1 LVVGGATL
9 KSSSGFNSTAAISVN
24 NGTLDI
30 GGASTWS
37 SSLAITG
44 GSTVKIAAAS
54 TLSGAVTLTDG
65 TLTGAGALTLS
76 NQLNWSSGTIIS
88 GTGKKTVSGA
98 LNLSG
103 YQSLDGTTLETSGA
117 TIWTGAGY
125 LYSYN
130 GAIWNNTSTGTI
142 DLQGDADFYLGS
154 GTPSFNNA
162 GTFTKS
168 NGATNDESYFNVVFN
183 NTGTVNVKKGTL
195 TLAGGGTNSKTFSI
209 DTGAILKITNDYN
222 FNTGNSVA
230 GAGILSLEYS
240 TVAVS
245 AVSTWSAP
253 IVINGGTLSGTGA
266 LTISNKLTWNN
277 GTISGTGKKTVSGA
291 FNLTNGD
298 GYLGGTT
305 LETTGATIWAG
316 TSRIFGINGG
326 VWNSTST
333 GTIDLQGDGDF
344 IYSSGTAVTF
354 NNAGTFT
361 KSNGATDGSDNS
373 YFSIIVNNTGTIDV
387 KKGTLIFDGGYT
399 QTAGTT
405 RLSGGNLT
413 LNSYNAH
420 AFDLKGGV
428 LTGVGTITGGAGA
441 ITAIVNNT
449 GGQVNPG
456 NTVGT
461 LVIDGFYGQSGT
473 GLLNFDLASAS
484 SFDKF
489 NVTGEGD
496 FGGTLKV
503 TLGTGYT
510 PTIGTKFTV
519 LTYGTA
525 TTKTFN
531 TVQGID
537 LSTSLALAPSS
548 PGNNLILEVVDK
560 VPDLG
565 AVSFGNTK
573 SFTDAVG
580 DSDLFDFYR
589 FNVSAADTV
598 QLKLTNLTANADI
611 WLVDSLGRTLAQ
623 GTQTGTADEAISWAV
638 YAGTYFVKVFQPAA
652 GNNTNYTLQVATTSI
667 PAVITVAA
675 TDASAAETATGVTA
689 NPGTFTLTRTG
700 DVSQAIT
707 VNYTLAGTAT
717 NGTDYTNLP
726 LTATFA
732 AGASTALVTVTPTD
746 DALAEATENVV
757 LTLATGTGYSLGTA
771 INATVNIA
779 DNETP
784 VVTIAAT
791 DASAAETAT
800 GVTPNPGTF
809 TLTRLGNLASALTVN
824 YTVTGSATNG
834 TDYTTIP
841 LTATF
846 AAGASTV
853 LVTVTPT
860 DDALAEATE
869 NVVLTLATGTGY
881 SLGTATSATV
891 NIADNEIPLITVAAT
906 DASAAETA
914 TGVTPNPGTFTLT
927 RLGNLA
933 SALTVNYTVTGTATN
948 GTDYTSL
955 PLTATFAAGASTA
968 LVTVTPTDDSLAEA
982 TENVVLTLATGT
994 GYSLGTT
1001 TSATV
1006 NIADN
1011 ETPVVT
1017 IAATD
1022 ASAAETAT
1030 GVTANPGTFTLT
1042 RLGNLASAL
1051 TVNYTVTGSATNG
1064 TDYTNIPLSA
1074 TFLAG
1079 ASTALVT
1086 VTPTDDALAE
1096 ATENVVLTLTTG
1108 TGYNLGTTTSATVN
1122 IADNETPVV
1131 TIAATDASAAET
1143 ATGVTANPGTFTLTR
1158 LGNLA
1163 SALTVNYTVT
1173 GSATNGTDYTTLP
1186 LTATFAAG
1194 ASTAVVTVTPTDDT
1208 LAEATENVVLTLAT
1222 GTGYSLG
1229 TTTSAT
1235 VNIADNE
1242 TPVITVAATD
1252 ASAAETAT
1260 GVTPNPGTF
1269 TLTRLGNL
1277 ASALTVNYTVTGSAT
1292 NGTDYTTLPL
1302 TATFAAGASTVLVTV
1317 TPTDDTVAESSET
1330 ATLTLATGTGYSLG
1344 TTTSA
1349 TVNIA
1354 DNETP
1359 VITVAATDAS
1369 AAETATGV
1377 TPNPGT
1383 FTLTRLGNLA
1393 SALTVNYTLAGTA
1406 TNGTDYTTIPLTAT
1420 FAAGSNTAL
1429 VNVSPIDDSS
1439 FEGTETVI
1447 LNLGTGTGYTLG
1459 TTASATVNIDDND
1472 TAGSAEITVSA
1483 TDASAA
1489 ETATGVTPN
1498 PGTFTFARTG
1508 NTVSA
1513 LTVNY
1518 TLSGTAINGSD
1529 YTSLVGT
1536 VTFAANASTATVNVN
1551 PLDDTIFE
1559 TSTPE
1564 TVILTLATGT
1574 GYTLGSATTGT
1585 VSITDNDSQ
1594 PVINLS
1600 ASQTVVEGFTSP
1612 QTVSYTVTL
1621 ANASSQPI
1629 TVNYATA
1636 NGTALAGSDYTSTSG
1651 TLTFNAGVTSQ
1662 VINIPILNDSLNETN
1677 ETFTLSLTSPTNATL
1692 GTSTVTTTIT
1702 DTLTASVTTTLPA
1715 NVENLTLTGT
1725 AVADGT
1731 GNAGANVLTGNSA
1744 NNILAGL
1751 DGNDTYVFVANSLL
1765 GIDTINETATGGT
1778 DTLDFT
1784 GTNGPIRLN
1793 LGVITNQTVVTSN
1806 LTLKLSA
1813 IDGIEN
1819 VYGGNGSD
1827 RLTGNNLSNALYGN
1841 GGADSLSGGGGAD
1854 SLVGGA
1860 GDDLLGG
1867 GAGNDSFVYS
1877 TGKAF
1882 LSTDLGLDTLLD
1894 FTTTADKLVLSKAT
1908 FTALTSA
1915 IGNGFSQGTEFAIVE
1930 DDALAGSSSA
1940 FIVYSSNS
1948 GSLFYNQNGNA
1959 SGLGTGAEFAVLFGI
1974 PTLSSGDFSLVA

>member
-1 LVVGGATL
+1 
-9 KSSSGFNSTAAISVN
+9 
-24 NGTLDI
+24 
-30 GGASTWS
+30 
-37 SSLAITG
+37 
-44 GSTVKIAAAS
+44 
-54 TLSGAVTLTDG
+54 
-65 TLTGAGALTLS
+65 
-76 NQLNWSSGTIIS
+76 
-88 GTGKKTVSGA
+88 
-98 LNLSG
+98 
-103 YQSLDGTTLETSGA
+103 
-117 TIWTGAGY
+117 
-125 LYSYN
+125 
-130 GAIWNNTSTGTI
+130 
-142 DLQGDADFYLGS
+142 
-154 GTPSFNNA
+154 
-162 GTFTKS
+162 
-168 NGATNDESYFNVVFN
+168 
-183 NTGTVNVKKGTL
+183 
-195 TLAGGGTNSKTFSI
+195 
-209 DTGAILKITNDYN
+209 
-222 FNTGNSVA
+222 
-230 GAGILSLEYS
+230 
-240 TVAVS
+240 
-245 AVSTWSAP
+245 
-253 IVINGGTLSGTGA
+253 
-266 LTISNKLTWNN
+266 
-277 GTISGTGKKTVSGA
+277 
-291 FNLTNGD
+291 
-298 GYLGGTT
+298 
-305 LETTGATIWAG
+305 
-316 TSRIFGINGG
+316 
-326 VWNSTST
+326 
-333 GTIDLQGDGDF
+333 
-344 IYSSGTAVTF
+344 
-354 NNAGTFT
+354 
-361 KSNGATDGSDNS
+361 
-373 YFSIIVNNTGTIDV
+373 
-387 KKGTLIFDGGYT
+387 
-399 QTAGTT
+399 
-405 RLSGGNLT
+405 
-413 LNSYNAH
+413 
-420 AFDLKGGV
+420 
-428 LTGVGTITGGAGA
+428 
-441 ITAIVNNT
+441 
-449 GGQVNPG
+449 
-456 NTVGT
+456 
-461 LVIDGFYGQSGT
+461 
-473 GLLNFDLASAS
+473 
-484 SFDKF
+484 
-489 NVTGEGD
+489 
-496 FGGTLKV
+496 
-503 TLGTGYT
+503 
-510 PTIGTKFTV
+510 
-519 LTYGTA
+519 
-525 TTKTFN
+525 
-531 TVQGID
+531 
-537 LSTSLALAPSS
+537 
-548 PGNNLILEVVDK
+548 VDK

-589 FNVSAADTV
+589 FNVSAADIV

-611 WLVDSLGRTLAQ
+611 WLVDGLGRTLAQ

-638 YAGTYFVKVFQPAA
+638 YAGTYFVKVFRPAA

-700 DVSQAIT
+700 DLSQAIT

-726 LTATFA
+726 LTANFV

-784 VVTIAAT
+784 VVTI
-791 DASAAETAT
+791 
-800 GVTPNPGTF
+800 
-809 TLTRLGNLASALTVN
+809 
-824 YTVTGSATNG
+824 
-834 TDYTTIP
+834 
-841 LTATF
+841 
-846 AAGASTV
+846 
-853 LVTVTPT
+853 
-860 DDALAEATE
+860 
-869 NVVLTLATGTGY
+869 
-881 SLGTATSATV
+881 
-891 NIADNEIPLITVAAT
+891 AAT

-1585 VSITDNDSQ
+1585 VSITDNDIQ

-1621 ANASSQPI
+1621 ANASSQTI

-1651 TLTFNAGVTSQ
+1651 ILTFNAGVTSQ

-1725 AVADGT
+1725 AVANGT

-1765 GIDTINETATGGT
+1765 GIDTINETTTGGT

-1784 GTNGPIRLN
+1784 GTNSPIRLN
-1793 LGVITNQTVVTSN
+1793 LGVTTNQTVVTSN

-1827 RLTGNNLSNALYGN
+1827 RLTGNNLNNALYGN

-1882 LSTDLGLDTLLD
+1882 LNTDLGLDTLLD

-1915 IGNGFSQGTEFAIVE
+1915 IGNGFSQGTEFAIVD
-1930 DDALAGSSSA
+1930 DDALAGGSSA

-1974 PTLSSGDFSLVA
+1974 PTLSSGDFSLAA

>member
-1 LVVGGATL
+1 LTGAGALTISNKLNWSDGTITGTGKKTISGALNLSDYPTLDGTTLETSGATVWTGNGQLYGYSGATWNNTSTGTIDLQGDADFYVGSGTPSFNNAGTFTKSNGSTDGSDESYFGVAFNNTGTVNVKKGTLTLAGGGANTKTFSIDTGATLKISGVDYNFNTGSSLALAGNLVVEGAAL

-24 NGTLDI
+24 YGTLDI

-37 SSLAITG
+37 GPLTITG
-44 GSTVKIAAAS
+44 S
-54 TLSGAVTLTDG
+54 
-65 TLTGAGALTLS
+65 TLTGAGALTIS
-76 NQLNWSSGTIIS
+76 NKLNWSDGTIT
-88 GTGKKTVSGA
+88 GTGKKTISGA

-103 YQSLDGTTLETSGA
+103 VEYLDGTTLETSGA

-125 LYSYN
+125 LYGYN

-168 NGATNDESYFNVVFN
+168 NGAT
-183 NTGTVNVKKGTL
+183 
-195 TLAGGGTNSKTFSI
+195 
-209 DTGAILKITNDYN
+209 
-222 FNTGNSVA
+222 
-230 GAGILSLEYS
+230 
-240 TVAVS
+240 
-245 AVSTWSAP
+245 
-253 IVINGGTLSGTGA
+253 
-266 LTISNKLTWNN
+266 
-277 GTISGTGKKTVSGA
+277 
-291 FNLTNGD
+291 
-298 GYLGGTT
+298 
-305 LETTGATIWAG
+305 
-316 TSRIFGINGG
+316 
-326 VWNSTST
+326 
-333 GTIDLQGDGDF
+333 
-344 IYSSGTAVTF
+344 
-354 NNAGTFT
+354 
-361 KSNGATDGSDNS
+361 DGSDNS
-373 YFSIIVNNTGTIDV
+373 YFNVIVNNTGTIEV
-387 KKGTLIFDGGYT
+387 KKGTLIFDNGYT

-413 LNSYNAH
+413 LNYYTGTG
-420 AFDLKGGV
+420 FDLKGGV
-428 LTGVGTITGGAGA
+428 LTGAGTITGN
-441 ITAIVNNT
+441 VNNT

-461 LVIDGFYGQSGT
+461 LVIDGNYNQSGT

-484 SFDKF
+484 SFDQF
-489 NVTGEGD
+489 NVTGEGN

-510 PTIGTKFTV
+510 PTIGTKYTV

-525 TTKTFN
+525 TATTFN

-1173 GSATNGTDYTTLP
+1173 GSATNGTDYT
-1186 LTATFAAG
+1186 
-1194 ASTAVVTVTPTDDT
+1194 SH
-1208 LAEATENVVLTLAT
+1208 
-1222 GTGYSLG
+1222 
-1229 TTTSAT
+1229 
-1235 VNIADNE
+1235 
-1242 TPVITVAATD
+1242 
-1252 ASAAETAT
+1252 
-1260 GVTPNPGTF
+1260 
-1269 TLTRLGNL
+1269 
-1277 ASALTVNYTVTGSAT
+1277 
-1292 NGTDYTTLPL
+1292 
-1302 TATFAAGASTVLVTV
+1302 
-1317 TPTDDTVAESSET
+1317 
-1330 ATLTLATGTGYSLG
+1330 
-1344 TTTSA
+1344 
-1349 TVNIA
+1349 
-1354 DNETP
+1354 
-1359 VITVAATDAS
+1359 
-1369 AAETATGV
+1369 
-1377 TPNPGT
+1377 
-1383 FTLTRLGNLA
+1383 
-1393 SALTVNYTLAGTA
+1393 
-1406 TNGTDYTTIPLTAT
+1406 
-1420 FAAGSNTAL
+1420 
-1429 VNVSPIDDSS
+1429 
-1439 FEGTETVI
+1439 
-1447 LNLGTGTGYTLG
+1447 
-1459 TTASATVNIDDND
+1459 
-1472 TAGSAEITVSA
+1472 
-1483 TDASAA
+1483 
-1489 ETATGVTPN
+1489 
-1498 PGTFTFARTG
+1498 
-1508 NTVSA
+1508 
-1513 LTVNY
+1513 
-1518 TLSGTAINGSD
+1518 
-1529 YTSLVGT
+1529 
-1536 VTFAANASTATVNVN
+1536 
-1551 PLDDTIFE
+1551 
-1559 TSTPE
+1559 
-1564 TVILTLATGT
+1564 
-1574 GYTLGSATTGT
+1574 
-1585 VSITDNDSQ
+1585 
-1594 PVINLS
+1594 
-1600 ASQTVVEGFTSP
+1600 
-1612 QTVSYTVTL
+1612 
-1621 ANASSQPI
+1621 
-1629 TVNYATA
+1629 
-1636 NGTALAGSDYTSTSG
+1636 
-1651 TLTFNAGVTSQ
+1651 
-1662 VINIPILNDSLNETN
+1662 
-1677 ETFTLSLTSPTNATL
+1677 
-1692 GTSTVTTTIT
+1692 
-1702 DTLTASVTTTLPA
+1702 
-1715 NVENLTLTGT
+1715 
-1725 AVADGT
+1725 
-1731 GNAGANVLTGNSA
+1731 
-1744 NNILAGL
+1744 
-1751 DGNDTYVFVANSLL
+1751 
-1765 GIDTINETATGGT
+1765 
-1778 DTLDFT
+1778 
-1784 GTNGPIRLN
+1784 
-1793 LGVITNQTVVTSN
+1793 
-1806 LTLKLSA
+1806 
-1813 IDGIEN
+1813 
-1819 VYGGNGSD
+1819 GGNW
-1827 RLTGNNLSNALYGN
+1827 RF
-1841 GGADSLSGGGGAD
+1841 
-1854 SLVGGA
+1854 LV
-1860 GDDLLGG
+1860 
-1867 GAGNDSFVYS
+1867 
-1877 TGKAF
+1877 
-1882 LSTDLGLDTLLD
+1882 
-1894 FTTTADKLVLSKAT
+1894 
-1908 FTALTSA
+1908 
-1915 IGNGFSQGTEFAIVE
+1915 Q
-1930 DDALAGSSSA
+1930 
-1940 FIVYSSNS
+1940 
-1948 GSLFYNQNGNA
+1948 
-1959 SGLGTGAEFAVLFGI
+1959 
-1974 PTLSSGDFSLVA
+1974 PP

>member
-1 LVVGGATL
+1 MYGYSGATWNNTSTGTIDLQGDADFYVGSGTPSFNNAGTFTKSNGSTDGSDESYFGVAFNNTGTVNVKKGTLTLAGGGANTKTFSIDTGATLKISGVDYNFNTGSSLALAGNLVVEGAAL

-24 NGTLDI
+24 YGTLDI

-37 SSLAITG
+37 GPLTITG
-44 GSTVKIAAAS
+44 S
-54 TLSGAVTLTDG
+54 
-65 TLTGAGALTLS
+65 TLTGAGALTIS
-76 NQLNWSSGTIIS
+76 NKLNWSDGTIT
-88 GTGKKTVSGA
+88 GTGKKTISGA

-103 YQSLDGTTLETSGA
+103 VEYLDGTTLETSGA

-125 LYSYN
+125 LYGYN

-168 NGATNDESYFNVVFN
+168 NGAT
-183 NTGTVNVKKGTL
+183 
-195 TLAGGGTNSKTFSI
+195 
-209 DTGAILKITNDYN
+209 
-222 FNTGNSVA
+222 
-230 GAGILSLEYS
+230 
-240 TVAVS
+240 
-245 AVSTWSAP
+245 
-253 IVINGGTLSGTGA
+253 
-266 LTISNKLTWNN
+266 
-277 GTISGTGKKTVSGA
+277 
-291 FNLTNGD
+291 
-298 GYLGGTT
+298 
-305 LETTGATIWAG
+305 
-316 TSRIFGINGG
+316 
-326 VWNSTST
+326 
-333 GTIDLQGDGDF
+333 
-344 IYSSGTAVTF
+344 
-354 NNAGTFT
+354 
-361 KSNGATDGSDNS
+361 DGSDNS
-373 YFSIIVNNTGTIDV
+373 YFNVIVNNTGTIEV
-387 KKGTLIFDGGYT
+387 KKGTLIFDNGYT

-413 LNSYNAH
+413 LNYYTGTG
-420 AFDLKGGV
+420 FDLKGGV
-428 LTGVGTITGGAGA
+428 LTGAGTITGN
-441 ITAIVNNT
+441 VNNT

-461 LVIDGFYGQSGT
+461 LVIDGNYNQSGT

-484 SFDKF
+484 SFDQF
-489 NVTGEGD
+489 NVTGEGN

-510 PTIGTKFTV
+510 PTIGTKYTV

-525 TTKTFN
+525 TATTFN

-700 DVSQAIT
+700 DLSQAIT

-732 AGASTALVTVTPTD
+732 AGVSTALVTVTPTD
-746 DALAEATENVV
+746 DTLVEATENVI
-757 LTLATGTGYSLGTA
+757 LTLATGTGYSLGTTTS
-771 INATVNIA
+771 ATVNIA

-846 AAGASTV
+846 VAGASTV
-853 LVTVTPT
+853 MVTVNPT
-860 DDALAEATE
+860 DDSLAEATE

-881 SLGTATSATV
+881 SLGTTTSATV

-906 DASAAETA
+906 DASAAETT

-933 SALTVNYTVTGTATN
+933 SALTVNYTVTGSATN
-948 GTDYTSL
+948 GTDYTNI
-955 PLTATFAAGASTA
+955 PLTATFLAGASTA
-968 LVTVTPTDDSLAEA
+968 VVTVTPTDDALAEA

-1030 GVTANPGTFTLT
+1030 G
-1042 RLGNLASAL
+1042 
-1051 TVNYTVTGSATNG
+1051 
-1064 TDYTNIPLSA
+1064 I
-1074 TFLAG
+1074 
-1079 ASTALVT
+1079 
-1086 VTPTDDALAE
+1086 
-1096 ATENVVLTLTTG
+1096 
-1108 TGYNLGTTTSATVN
+1108 
-1122 IADNETPVV
+1122 
-1131 TIAATDASAAET
+1131 
-1143 ATGVTANPGTFTLTR
+1143 
-1158 LGNLA
+1158 
-1163 SALTVNYTVT
+1163 
-1173 GSATNGTDYTTLP
+1173 
-1186 LTATFAAG
+1186 
-1194 ASTAVVTVTPTDDT
+1194 
-1208 LAEATENVVLTLAT
+1208 
-1222 GTGYSLG
+1222 
-1229 TTTSAT
+1229 
-1235 VNIADNE
+1235 
-1242 TPVITVAATD
+1242 
-1252 ASAAETAT
+1252 
-1260 GVTPNPGTF
+1260 TPNPGTF

-1277 ASALTVNYTVTGSAT
+1277 ASALTVNYTLTGSAT
-1292 NGTDYTTLPL
+1292 NGTDYTNIPL
-1302 TATFAAGASTVLVTV
+1302 TATFLAGASTAVVTV

-1330 ATLTLATGTGYSLG
+1330 AILTLATGTGYSLG

-1429 VNVSPIDDSS
+1429 VNVNPIDDSS
-1439 FEGTETVI
+1439 FEGTETLI
-1447 LNLGTGTGYTLG
+1447 LNLGTGAGYTLG

-1508 NTVSA
+1508 NTISA

-1574 GYTLGSATTGT
+1574 GYTLGTATTGT
-1585 VSITDNDSQ
+1585 VSITDNDIQ

-1600 ASQTVVEGFTSP
+1600 ASQTVVEGFTNP

-1636 NGTALAGSDYTSTSG
+1636 NGTSLAGSDYTSTSG

-1765 GIDTINETATGGT
+1765 GIDTINETTTGGT

-1784 GTNGPIRLN
+1784 GTNSPIRLN

-1882 LSTDLGLDTLLD
+1882 LNTDLGLDTLLD

-1930 DDALAGSSSA
+1930 DDALAGGSSA
-1940 FIVYSSNS
+1940 FIVYGSNS

>member
-1 LVVGGATL
+1 M
-9 KSSSGFNSTAAISVN
+9 
-24 NGTLDI
+24 
-30 GGASTWS
+30 
-37 SSLAITG
+37 G

-54 TLSGAVTLTDG
+54 TFSGAVTLTDG
-65 TLTGAGALTLS
+65 TLTGTGDLTLS
-76 NQLNWSSGTIIS
+76 NQLTWSGGTIS
-88 GTGKKTVSGA
+88 GTGKKIVSGA

-103 YQSLDGTTLETSGA
+103 SRYLDGTTLETNGA

-125 LYSYN
+125 LYGYN

-142 DLQGDADFYLGS
+142 DLQGDGDFYLAS

-168 NGATNDESYFNVVFN
+168 NGATNGSDYSYFDVAFN
-183 NTGTVNVKKGTL
+183 NTGTVEIKKGKL
-195 TLAGGGTNSKTFSI
+195 NLA
-209 DTGAILKITNDYN
+209 
-222 FNTGNSVA
+222 
-230 GAGILSLEYS
+230 
-240 TVAVS
+240 
-245 AVSTWSAP
+245 
-253 IVINGGTLSGTGA
+253 
-266 LTISNKLTWNN
+266 
-277 GTISGTGKKTVSGA
+277 
-291 FNLTNGD
+291 
-298 GYLGGTT
+298 
-305 LETTGATIWAG
+305 
-316 TSRIFGINGG
+316 
-326 VWNSTST
+326 
-333 GTIDLQGDGDF
+333 
-344 IYSSGTAVTF
+344 
-354 NNAGTFT
+354 
-361 KSNGATDGSDNS
+361 
-373 YFSIIVNNTGTIDV
+373 
-387 KKGTLIFDGGYT
+387 GGYT

-405 RLSGGNLT
+405 RLNGGNLA
-413 LNSYNAH
+413 SSS
-420 AFDLKGGV
+420 FDLKGGV
-428 LTGVGTITGGAGA
+428 LTGAGTITGN
-441 ITAIVNNT
+441 VNNT

-461 LVIDGFYGQSGT
+461 LVIDGNYSQSGT

-489 NVTGEGD
+489 NVTGEGT

-503 TLGTGYT
+503 SLGTGYT
-510 PTIGTKFTV
+510 PTIGTKYTV

-525 TTKTFN
+525 TAKTFN

-537 LSTSLALAPSS
+537 LSTSLALAPTST
-548 PGNNLILEVVDK
+548 GNNLILEVVDK

-611 WLVDSLGRTLAQ
+611 WLVDGLGRTLTQ
-623 GTQTGTADEAISWAV
+623 GTQTGTADEVVSWAV
-638 YAGTYFVKVFQPAA
+638 DAGTYFVKVFRPAA

-675 TDASAAETATGVTA
+675 TDASAAETATGVTP

-700 DVSQAIT
+700 DLSQAIT

-726 LTATFA
+726 LTANFV

-853 LVTVTPT
+853 LVTVNPT
-860 DDALAEATE
+860 DDSLAEATE

-881 SLGTATSATV
+881 SLGTTTSATV

-933 SALTVNYTVTGTATN
+933 SALTVNYTVTG
-948 GTDYTSL
+948 
-955 PLTATFAAGASTA
+955 
-968 LVTVTPTDDSLAEA
+968 
-982 TENVVLTLATGT
+982 
-994 GYSLGTT
+994 
-1001 TSATV
+1001 
-1006 NIADN
+1006 
-1011 ETPVVT
+1011 
-1017 IAATD
+1017 
-1022 ASAAETAT
+1022 
-1030 GVTANPGTFTLT
+1030 
-1042 RLGNLASAL
+1042 
-1051 TVNYTVTGSATNG
+1051 SATNG
-1064 TDYTNIPLSA
+1064 TDYTNIPLTA
-1074 TFLAG
+1074 TFL
-1079 ASTALVT
+1079 
-1086 VTPTDDALAE
+1086 
-1096 ATENVVLTLTTG
+1096 
-1108 TGYNLGTTTSATVN
+1108 
-1122 IADNETPVV
+1122 
-1131 TIAATDASAAET
+1131 
-1143 ATGVTANPGTFTLTR
+1143 
-1158 LGNLA
+1158 
-1163 SALTVNYTVT
+1163 
-1173 GSATNGTDYTTLP
+1173 
-1186 LTATFAAG
+1186 AG

-1252 ASAAETAT
+1252 ASAVETAT
-1260 GVTPNPGTF
+1260 GVTPN
-1269 TLTRLGNL
+1269 L
-1277 ASALTVNYTVTGSAT
+1277 
-1292 NGTDYTTLPL
+1292 
-1302 TATFAAGASTVLVTV
+1302 
-1317 TPTDDTVAESSET
+1317 
-1330 ATLTLATGTGYSLG
+1330 
-1344 TTTSA
+1344 
-1349 TVNIA
+1349 
-1354 DNETP
+1354 
-1359 VITVAATDAS
+1359 
-1369 AAETATGV
+1369 
-1377 TPNPGT
+1377 GT

-1429 VNVSPIDDSS
+1429 VSVSPIDDSS

-1508 NTVSA
+1508 NTISA

-1518 TLSGTAINGSD
+1518 TLSGTAINDSD
-1529 YTSLVGT
+1529 YTSLAGT

-1574 GYTLGSATTGT
+1574 GYTLGTAKTGT

-1594 PVINLS
+1594 PIINLS

-1621 ANASSQPI
+1621 ANASSQAI

-1751 DGNDTYVFVANSLL
+1751 DGNDTYAFVANSLL

-1793 LGVITNQTVVTSN
+1793 LGVTTNQTVVTSN

-1882 LSTDLGLDTLLD
+1882 LNTDLGLDTLLD

-1915 IGNGFSQGTEFAIVE
+1915 IGNGFSQGTEFAIVD
-1930 DDALAGSSSA
+1930 DDALAGGSSA

-1974 PTLSSGDFSLVA
+1974 PTLSSGDFSLAA